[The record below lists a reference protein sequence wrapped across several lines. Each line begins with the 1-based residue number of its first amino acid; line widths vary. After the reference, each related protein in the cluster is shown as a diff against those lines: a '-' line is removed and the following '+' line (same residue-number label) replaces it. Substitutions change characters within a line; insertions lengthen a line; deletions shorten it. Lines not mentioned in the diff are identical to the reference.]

1 MQLFYTPNPE
11 FLSAEE
17 TNHAKNVLR
26 LKEGSKI
33 KTFDGKGFFYDSEIV
48 SFTKLDTKLSVISK
62 NEQIKNGKFNLEI
75 AICPTKNSDRIEWF
89 VEKAIEIGVH
99 KISFIQ
105 TSRTERKNINLERI
119 QKVAISAAKQSL
131 KATLPEVTDL
141 LKFEKFINSDFS
153 NTIKYVAHLE
163 DDNRK
168 SFFEEL
174 QNIETQNIVILIG
187 PEGDF
192 TSIEIELAKKH
203 NFISVS
209 LGQNRLRTETAGVH
223 AASIVSVF

>member
-1 MQLFYTPNPE
+1 MQLFYTPKPE
-11 FLSAEE
+11 FLSSEE

-26 LKEGSKI
+26 LKEGACI

-48 SFTKLDTKLSVISK
+48 SFSKSDTKLAIISK
-62 NEQIKNGKFNLEI
+62 NQQIKNEKFNLEI

-89 VEKAIEIGVH
+89 VEKAIEIGVN

-119 QKVAISAAKQSL
+119 QKVAVSAAKQSL
-131 KATLPEVTDL
+131 KATLPEMVDL
-141 LKFEKFINSDFS
+141 LKFEKFIDSDFS

-168 SFFEEL
+168 SFFEAL

-192 TSIEIELAKKH
+192 TPSEIALAKKN
-203 NFISVS
+203 NFIPVS
-209 LGQNRLRTETAGVH
+209 LGQNRLRTETAGIY